1 VGNKLGLNENA
12 ARMRVERA
20 LERLR
25 GVLARRGL
33 HSAGT
38 ALVAALTQQTIC
50 AAPAGLAATIT
61 GAALAGMVPGA
72 GISLLSMITMTHTKS
87 ILLGALVVAGAV
99 TPLAIQHRNHAR
111 QADEIASLRQLLSAS
126 ARPGTPSPDRIDT
139 DELERLRAERRE
151 LVRLRGEV
159 ASLRARLAE
168 TQSRLASATDPTPP
182 SDTSRV
188 EPLAD
193 LEMAEFLSYPAWQQ
207 GNLLGNLRNYRAQ
220 QPGVVW
226 TPTPEWERARKLAE
240 KVRPELEAL
249 ESRPADFAE
258 FQSAYIQAA
267 IGLEGPE
274 KIGQIK
280 SIIQSAYEQ
289 AVAAQLD
296 AISRPAEEIEAWA
309 ERRDALDRPAT
320 RALQELLTPE
330 ERERFDQLFLGVMG
344 IDLGLGDGAWHRF
357 VRDDGAVVFP
367 SEGTPS
373 ETDSTT
379 ATP

>member
-1 VGNKLGLNENA
+1 MIDDGSLLKEYASSGSEPDFARLVERHLDLVYATALRIVGGDVMLAQDAAQAVFMDLARKARTLTHRTDLTGWLYRSACFAAAKLVRSERRRQVREQEAHQMQEQSSDPHPEPDWDALWAVLDEVMLELRESDREALLLRYFRGGSLADVGNKLGLNENA

-193 LEMAEFLSYPAWQQ
+193 LEMSEFLSYPAW
-207 GNLLGNLRNYRAQ
+207 
-220 QPGVVW
+220 
-226 TPTPEWERARKLAE
+226 
-240 KVRPELEAL
+240 
-249 ESRPADFAE
+249 
-258 FQSAYIQAA
+258 
-267 IGLEGPE
+267 
-274 KIGQIK
+274 
-280 SIIQSAYEQ
+280 
-289 AVAAQLD
+289 
-296 AISRPAEEIEAWA
+296 
-309 ERRDALDRPAT
+309 
-320 RALQELLTPE
+320 
-330 ERERFDQLFLGVMG
+330 
-344 IDLGLGDGAWHRF
+344 
-357 VRDDGAVVFP
+357 
-367 SEGTPS
+367 
-373 ETDSTT
+373 
-379 ATP
+379 